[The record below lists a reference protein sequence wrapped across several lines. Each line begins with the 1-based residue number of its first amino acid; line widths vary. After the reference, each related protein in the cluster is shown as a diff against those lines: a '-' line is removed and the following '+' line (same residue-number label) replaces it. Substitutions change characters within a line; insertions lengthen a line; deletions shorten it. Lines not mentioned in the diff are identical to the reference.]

1 MLIIIYINSSV
12 FFQGEVNLWA
22 IGGGAVNSSTHK
34 FLTVSITTTIFF
46 TVVGGGCSPV
56 LPLKSS
62 ATDPVYIEVESL
74 VYRIFRRSFTA
85 LLSLFSLSSRAKV
98 PNIVYIVN

>member
-1 MLIIIYINSSV
+1 
-12 FFQGEVNLWA
+12 
-22 IGGGAVNSSTHK
+22 
-34 FLTVSITTTIFF
+34 
-46 TVVGGGCSPV
+46 V

>member
-46 TVVGGGCSPV
+46 TVVGGAAAQCC
-56 LPLKSS
+56 PL
-62 ATDPVYIEVESL
+62 
-74 VYRIFRRSFTA
+74 
-85 LLSLFSLSSRAKV
+85 RAPPLILCILK
-98 PNIVYIVN
+98 